1 MAMITYPLN
10 DVQYSAEDAGLF
22 HCTRT
27 SGIWAED
34 SFQISATGA
43 DNSISIGTGVGWI
56 SNEKFWG
63 KVFALKEAET
73 LDLGIADAVY
83 PRIDVVAVQFDA
95 VANETRLIVKNGVP
109 SSTPLMPDI
118 IQTEAVYELYLCEVL
133 RPAGSTVVSLSNI
146 TDTRLDPVLCGLMAD
161 SVTRI
166 DTDSINSQVAALLEE
181 FRNELEI
188 VKNQSD
194 VMFASEWAADGAI
207 TIENGGT
214 GATTAAEAFQNIT
227 GFAEDSTYTGCY
239 YRMVNGIREWF
250 NPPMVI
256 GTEYRTTRRYK
267 GSPVYVMAVSLG
279 TMPSSSGSQKNFTVG
294 QSGDTVYPVDYSI
307 IIKNS
312 DGEAY
317 KLPMIT
323 KAGAINTATGRLGGA
338 RTFNVFVQTNM
349 SAYSGEAYVEYIKL

>member
-27 SGIWAED
+27 SGIWVED

-95 VANETRLIVKNGVP
+95 TANETKLIVKNGVP

-118 IQTEAVYELYLCEVL
+118 IQTESVYELYLCKVL
-133 RPAGSTVVSLSNI
+133 RPAGSTVVNLSNI
-146 TDTRLDPVLCGLMAD
+146 TDTRLDTVLCGLMAD

-166 DTDSINSQVAALLEE
+166 DTDSINSQVMALLEE
-181 FRNELEI
+181 LQNELES
-188 VKNQSD
+188 VKNGTD
-194 VMFASEWAADGAI
+194 VMLASEWAADGAI
-207 TIENGGT
+207 AIEKGGT
-214 GATTAAEAFQNIT
+214 DATTSEQARKNIGAMGGELLWTNANSNSNFSPQTISLSAMGLSSLTDYAYIIVQFVVSAGASTHQCSAPIFRSTGKYSTQYQN
-227 GFAEDSTYTGCY
+227 
-239 YRMVNGIREWF
+239 
-250 NPPMVI
+250 
-256 GTEYRTTRRYK
+256 
-267 GSPVYVMAVSLG
+267 
-279 TMPSSSGSQKNFTVG
+279 SSGAELRRLVSATVG
-294 QSGDTVYPVDYSI
+294 GGVEFEAGKRDDTTD
-307 IIKNS
+307 NS
-312 DGEAY
+312 VMIPEKIYGF
-317 KLPMIT
+317 KL
-323 KAGAINTATGRLGGA
+323 
-338 RTFNVFVQTNM
+338 
-349 SAYSGEAYVEYIKL
+349 

>member
-34 SFQISATGA
+34 SFQISATSA

-95 VANETRLIVKNGVP
+95 VANETKLIVKNGVP

-118 IQTEAVYELYLCEVL
+118 IQTESVYELYLCKVL

-161 SVTRI
+161 SVTKI
-166 DTDSINSQVAALLEE
+166 DTNLINSQVMALLEE
-181 FRNELEI
+181 LQNELEI
-188 VKNQSD
+188 VKNESD
-194 VMFASEWAADGAI
+194 VMFASEWADDGAI

-214 GATTAAEAFQNIT
+214 GAKTAAEAFQNIT
-227 GFAEDSTYTGCY
+227 GFVEDSTYAGCY
-239 YRMVNGIREWF
+239 YRMVNGVREWF
-250 NPPMVI
+250 NPPMVL

-267 GSPVYVMAVSLG
+267 GSPVYVMAVNVG
-279 TMPSSSGSQKNFTVG
+279 TMPSSSGGAKNFTVG
-294 QSGDTVYPVDYSI
+294 QSGDTIYPIDYSI
-307 IIKNS
+307 IIKKS
-312 DGEAY
+312 DGELY

-338 RTFNVFVQTNM
+338 RTFNIYVQTDM